1 MTTLRM
7 SIKEFDKML
16 LESKLEA
23 IREVQT
29 YNERYLEIE
38 PLNLYL
44 EALKS
49 KYIFEERKKNG

>member
-1 MTTLRM
+1 M